1 MESAIRDL
9 MKQRA
14 DLLRR
19 LAGLYQVGNQ
29 EALFENPTRPQS
41 GGVRITSSYR
51 LTTFGRAFM
60 GACA

>member
-41 GGVRITSSYR
+41 GVRITSSYR
-51 LTTFGRAFM
+51 LTTFGRAFI